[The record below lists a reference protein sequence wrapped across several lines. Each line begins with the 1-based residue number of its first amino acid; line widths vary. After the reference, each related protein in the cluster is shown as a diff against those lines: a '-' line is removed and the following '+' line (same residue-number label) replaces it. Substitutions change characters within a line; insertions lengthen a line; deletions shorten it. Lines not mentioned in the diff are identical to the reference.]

1 MIVELLDLDKKV
13 KSITYAIR
21 TEESLQPIYKKVS
34 LVFWHHYKT
43 ITYVIRTE
51 ESLQTIYKKVSL
63 GAYLEHIFI

>member
-1 MIVELLDLDKKV
+1 ICQHY
-13 KSITYAIR
+13 KSTTYIIR

>member
-1 MIVELLDLDKKV
+1 
-13 KSITYAIR
+13 KSTTYVIR
-21 TEESLQPIYKKVS
+21 TEESLQPIYKKGS
-34 LVFWHHYKT
+34 LVFWHQYKS